1 MAPVETMRDESS
13 LMIIEK
19 EVQAKE
25 EREEKFSE
33 RCLIIFALSC
43 SHLKSSRGRPSRPEK
58 EGMACRGERD
68 VAGTLRIELL

>member
-19 EVQAKE
+19 EVDARD
-25 EREEKFSE
+25 EREQKCSE

-43 SHLKSSRGRPSRPEK
+43 SHLKASRGRPYRPEK
-58 EGMACRGERD
+58 EGMAFRGERD
-68 VAGTLRIELL
+68 I